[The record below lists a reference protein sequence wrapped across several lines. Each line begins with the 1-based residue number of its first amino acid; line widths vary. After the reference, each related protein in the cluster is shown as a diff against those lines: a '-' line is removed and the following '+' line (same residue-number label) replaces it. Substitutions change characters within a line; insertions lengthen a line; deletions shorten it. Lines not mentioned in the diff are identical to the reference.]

1 MQTKKTNRG
10 RIQETKVFFHKPVGG
25 NIGTMGQQM
34 KHSEY
39 PAINRSV
46 QQRIIQNVNKSES
59 NR

>member
-10 RIQETKVFFHKPVGG
+10 RIQGTKVFFHESVGG

-39 PAINRSV
+39 PAINR
-46 QQRIIQNVNKSES
+46 
-59 NR
+59 